1 MNLRMFGIVAFTAVA
16 CLLALTPN
24 AEACLGGAPG
34 MRCAPAPGT
43 PASEPKYDMA
53 RKSGRASAQ
62 RQEVQPDVIY
72 LTVTG
77 KAAELIYNDLKP
89 TAIYE
94 TEFEQ
99 GVIQIVGPNMTCYE
113 NPKKQKSGAIKKHYS
128 CDIGITRGATL
139 SGAAG

>member
-1 MNLRMFGIVAFTAVA
+1 MTLRM
-16 CLLALTPN
+16 LALAATIMTLTST
-24 AEACLGGAPG
+24 ADACIGGPPG
-34 MRCAPAPGT
+34 ARCAPPAETTAT
-43 PASEPKYDMA
+43 PVLDMT
-53 RKSGRASAQ
+53 RKSGRATAK
-62 RQEVQPDVIY
+62 RQEVQPEVIN
-72 LTVTG
+72 LNITG
-77 KAAELIYNDLKP
+77 KAAEMIYNDLKP

-99 GVIQIVGPNMTCYE
+99 GVIQLVGPNMTCYE